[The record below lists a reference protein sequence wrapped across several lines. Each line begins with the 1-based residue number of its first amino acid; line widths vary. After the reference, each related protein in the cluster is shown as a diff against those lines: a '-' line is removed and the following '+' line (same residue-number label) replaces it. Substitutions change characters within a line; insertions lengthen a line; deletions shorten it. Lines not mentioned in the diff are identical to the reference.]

1 MPPFTFKKDR
11 AFFLKL
17 VISFALLLFILLR
30 LAPVREILA
39 AIREA
44 KIFWLIC
51 SFSLHALGIL
61 ISAVRWQILIR
72 AQGDSV
78 PLGFLA
84 KSYLVGTFFNNF
96 LPTRFG
102 GDIVRIWDGSRYSES
117 LLKSSAIVVV
127 ERLTGVI
134 VLLLFALTASL
145 VRLEMAQQLPFVWG
159 ALLLGALGLAA
170 VLLFFTP
177 WSEKLLG
184 WLPDKGA
191 LTKIKRKVLEFR
203 RVVWVYR
210 SQKKAFLQALFWAVL
225 LQINVILHY
234 WLAGKAFSLSI
245 PFIDYF
251 IFIPILLLILTI
263 PISIG
268 GLGPRELIY
277 TRIFL
282 FYGITEA
289 VAVSFSL
296 VADFAFTLI
305 IGLIG
310 AIVYITRK

>member
-1 MPPFTFKKDR
+1 MPVFKKEP

-17 VISFALLLFILLR
+17 FISVALLLFILFK
-30 LAPVREILA
+30 LAPIREILT
-39 AIREA
+39 AISDA
-44 KIFWLIC
+44 SLFWLAC

-61 ISAVRWQILIR
+61 ISAIRWQILIR

-145 VRLEMAQQLPFVWG
+145 VRLKMAEQLPFVWG
-159 ALLLGALGLAA
+159 ALVLGALGLSA
-170 VLLFFTP
+170 VSLFFTP
-177 WSEKLLG
+177 WSEKLLHRF
-184 WLPDKGA
+184 PDKGA
-191 LTKIKRKVLEFR
+191 SGKFKIKVLEFR
-203 RVVWVYR
+203 RVALVYR
-210 SQKKAFLQALFWAVL
+210 TQKRAFLQALFWAVL

-234 WLAGKAFSLSI
+234 WLAGKAFSLTI

-251 IFIPILLLILTI
+251 IFIPILLLVLTI
-263 PISIG
+263 PISLG

-282 FYGITEA
+282 FYGIAEA

-296 VADFAFTLI
+296 VADFAFTLV

-310 AIVYITRK
+310 AFVYVTRK